1 MLEKH
6 THDDLLK
13 LKNQI
18 IDSTLLAGVVVGL
31 LAFLVSYFPYD
42 ATQRHEVFYSDLVV
56 VSILVLIV
64 INRSKIGFTIKGLI
78 VVSCVWLLIMSD
90 TLLYGAYSFNKVL
103 IVIIPFYSLFI
114 FNIRKAILLYMF
126 FLFSYLSIGLFEWYD
141 TTNSEFLVLRH
152 ERFVNWLES
161 ALMLTVAAVAIVIFA
176 KKYNSALTSLVDDLA
191 KRNKDL
197 EVSQG
202 ELELKNEKLQL
213 NNKQLTEYAFLNSH
227 VLRAPLSRILG
238 IAQVIDN
245 NDSSDEQKQLIEHL
259 KVSAE
264 ELDHVVANINS
275 ALTDSKTAPT
285 EEG

>member
-18 IDSTLLAGVVVGL
+18 IDSTLVAGVVVGV
-31 LAFLVSYFPYD
+31 LAFLVSYFPYG
-42 ATQRHEVFYSDLVV
+42 AAQRHEVFYSDLVV

-64 INRSKIGFTIKGLI
+64 INRRNIGLSIKGLI
-78 VVSCVWLLIMSD
+78 VVLCLWLLIMSD

-114 FNIRKAILLYMF
+114 FNVRKAILLYVF
-126 FLFSYLSIGLFEWYD
+126 FLLSYLSIGLFDWYD
-141 TTNSEFLVLRH
+141 ATNAEFLVLRH
-152 ERFVNWLES
+152 ERFRNWLES
-161 ALMLTVAAVAIVIFA
+161 AAMLTVAAVAIVVFA
-176 KKYNSALTSLVDDLA
+176 KKYNSALTSLVDHLA

-197 EVSQG
+197 EESQS
-202 ELELKNEKLQL
+202 ELELKNEKLQI

-227 VLRAPLSRILG
+227 VLRAPLTRILG

-245 NDSSDEQKQLIEHL
+245 KDSSEEQKKLIEHL
-259 KVSAE
+259 KASAE
-264 ELDHVVANINS
+264 ELDQVVTNINS
-275 ALTDSKTAPT
+275 TLTDNPA
-285 EEG
+285 EED